1 MNHWSTVWT
10 YADCKFTL
18 HLFGPVDGKLGYEII
33 VVNPDTLQ
41 IQPQEDVK
49 MSDDTIPD
57 WAMWS
62 DAFLEYS
69 EDEHYHWPIRI
80 GKGSSGVGVGIGTDR
95 KAYFT
100 PKSLFTYP
108 KPGGLNVYTNGV
120 VSDVIL
126 GWH

>member
-1 MNHWSTVWT
+1 MNHWSTKWT

-33 VVNPDTLQ
+33 VVNP
-41 IQPQEDVK
+41 IQLKNLNQTDVK

-62 DAFLEYS
+62 DAFLEYY

-80 GKGSSGVGVGIGTDR
+80 GNGSQGVGVGIGTDR
-95 KAYFT
+95 KAYFDT
-100 PKSLFTYP
+100 TQLYNYP
-108 KPGGLNVYTNGV
+108 KPAGKDVYTNGV

>member
-1 MNHWSTVWT
+1 M
-10 YADCKFTL
+10 
-18 HLFGPVDGKLGYEII
+18 HLQ
-33 VVNPDTLQ
+33 N
-41 IQPQEDVK
+41 VK

-69 EDEHYHWPIRI
+69 EDEYYSWPIRI
-80 GKGSSGVGVGIGTDR
+80 GNGSSGVGVGIDTDR
-95 KAYFT
+95 KAYFHT
-100 PKSLFTYP
+100 QALYDYP

-120 VSDVIL
+120 VSDIIL

>member
-1 MNHWSTVWT
+1 MNHWSTKWT

-33 VVNPDTLQ
+33 VVNPNVLQ
-41 IQPQEDVK
+41 TNYEEDVK

-62 DAFLEYS
+62 DAFLEYY
-69 EDEHYHWPIRI
+69 EDERFTWPIRI
-80 GKGSSGVGVGIGTDR
+80 GTGSQGVGVGIDTDR
-95 KAYFT
+95 KAHFDTSRLYN
-100 PKSLFTYP
+100 YP
-108 KPGGLNVYTNGV
+108 RPAGKDIYINGV

-126 GWH
+126 GWR